1 MSTSMTHEAETIIQP
16 QQDTFREERDALL
29 PRSGYVI
36 IPGDPDEGTQDEYLK
51 IPRLNMRRT
60 LRLSQWLDVV
70 GGREEVQKSLA
81 DLTNAMGGTP
91 ENTAGLA
98 YVFTINKFIATL
110 ELQEALE
117 LFSIITTKSHEWLD
131 ERWEIGWGIEAIR
144 VAFRQQGFQNLFTNA
159 AAQTEN
165 ADTETDTGKI
175 EEVSAPQSISSSP
188 NMGGQMTPYSNSH
201 PSV

>member
-1 MSTSMTHEAETIIQP
+1 MSTSMTHEADSVIQP
-16 QQDTFREERDALL
+16 AQDTFREERDALL

-36 IPGDPDEGTQDEYLK
+36 IPGDEEENRPDEYLK

-70 GGREEVQKSLA
+70 GSREEVQKSLG
-81 DLTNAMGGTP
+81 DLSNAMSG
-91 ENTAGLA
+91 NADNAAGLA

-110 ELQEALE
+110 DLQEALE

-131 ERWEIGWGIEAIR
+131 ERWEIGWGIEALK
-144 VAFRQQGFQNLFTNA
+144 VAFRQQGFQNLFNA
-159 AAQTEN
+159 AATES
-165 ADTETDTGKI
+165 TETDTGKT

-188 NMGGQMTPYSNSH
+188 NMGGQMTPYSN
-201 PSV
+201 